1 MRSIIKLLLLVAGAG
16 IVFSA
21 CNKVGDL
28 PHYGNGTAPVL
39 TASATDIA
47 PAPADSLKEVLTL
60 NWTSAKY
67 ATADKNMKY
76 TIEIDS
82 TGKNFANPGRIVVNG
97 ALTRNILARE
107 LNDILLA
114 KGYAFNVPVDMDVRV
129 VSSYANN
136 NERLMSNTLKIKMT
150 PYKVPPKVKPP
161 TTNTLF
167 IVGDATAGGWGN
179 PVPLP
184 AQQFT
189 KIDETTY
196 EGTFYL
202 NGGKQYLVV
211 VKNGEWDKYS
221 VANNSLPGLSL
232 GGAFG
237 AGLSDNFPGPSAT
250 GMYKIRLD
258 FQSGLF
264 TVKPAGPF
272 AVMYVPGDY
281 QGWTPATA
289 QQLGSPAADG
299 KYEGYVY
306 FPAGGSFEF
315 KLTTTP
321 DWSTALGDAGGGTL
335 SSSGGNLTVPGAGY
349 YHIMANT
356 TDNTWSATKTTWSMI
371 GDFNSWGSDADMTF
385 DANSKTW
392 SGTITAASDGSF
404 KFRANHDWGLN
415 LGDNNADGSLEKD
428 GANIN
433 ITAGTHNVTLYL
445 NGAGYYTYK
454 IQ

>member
-1 MRSIIKLLLLVAGAG
+1 MRSIFNLILLITGTGMLLT
-16 IVFSA
+16 A

-28 PHYGNGTAPVL
+28 PYYGNGTAPTL
-39 TASATDIA
+39 SASVTTVA
-47 PAPADSLKEVLTL
+47 PAPTDSLKQVLTL
-60 NWTSAKY
+60 SWTSPKY
-67 ATADKNMKY
+67 ATSGKNMKY

-82 TGKNFANPGRIVVNG
+82 TGKNFSNPGVIVVDSSLSR
-97 ALTRNILARE
+97 AILAKE

-114 KGYAFNVPVDMDVRV
+114 KGYAFNAPVDMDVRV
-129 VSSYANN
+129 ISSYANN
-136 NERLMSNTLKIKMT
+136 NERLTSNTVKIKMT
-150 PYKVPPKVKPP
+150 PYKVPPKVAPP

-211 VKNGEWDKYS
+211 IKNGEWDKYS

-232 GGAFG
+232 GGTFG
-237 AGLSDNFPGPSAT
+237 AGLSDNFPGPAAT

-264 TVKPAGPF
+264 TVTPAGPY
-272 AVMYVPGDY
+272 ALMYVPGDY

-289 QQLGSPAADG
+289 SQLGSPGADG

-321 DWSTALGDAGGGTL
+321 DWNNALGDAGSGTL
-335 SSSGGNLTVPGAGY
+335 SPGGGNLKVPSEGY
-349 YHIMANT
+349 YRILANT
-356 TDNTWSATKTTWSMI
+356 NDNTWSATKTSWSMI
-371 GDFNSWGSDADMTF
+371 GDFNGWGSDADMTY
-385 DANSKTW
+385 DTGSKTW
-392 SGTITAASDGSF
+392 SGTINVASDGFF

-415 LGDNNADGSLEKD
+415 LGDKNADGSLEKD
-428 GANIN
+428 GDNIA
-433 ITAGTHNVTLYL
+433 IKAGAHTVTLYL
-445 NGAGYYTYK
+445 NNAGYFTYK

>member
-1 MRSIIKLLLLVAGAG
+1 MRSIFNLILLITGTGMLLT
-16 IVFSA
+16 A

-28 PHYGNGTAPVL
+28 PYYGNGTAPTL
-39 TASATDIA
+39 SASVTTVA
-47 PAPADSLKEVLTL
+47 PAPTDSLKQVLTL
-60 NWTSAKY
+60 SWTSPKY
-67 ATADKNMKY
+67 ATSGKNMKY

-82 TGKNFANPGRIVVNG
+82 TGKNFSKPGVIVVDSSLSR
-97 ALTRNILARE
+97 AILAKE

-114 KGYAFNVPVDMDVRV
+114 KGYAFNAPVDMDVRV
-129 VSSYANN
+129 ISSYANN
-136 NERLMSNTLKIKMT
+136 NERLTSNTVKIKMT
-150 PYKVPPKVKPP
+150 PYKVPPKVAPP

-202 NGGKQYLVV
+202 NGGKQYLIVI
-211 VKNGEWDKYS
+211 KNGEWDKYS

-232 GGAFG
+232 GGTFG
-237 AGLSDNFPGPSAT
+237 AGLSDNFPGPAAT

-264 TVKPAGPF
+264 TVTPAGPY
-272 AVMYVPGDY
+272 ALMYVPGDY

-289 QQLGSPAADG
+289 SQLGSPGADG

-321 DWSTALGDAGGGTL
+321 DWNNALGDAGSGTL
-335 SSSGGNLTVPGAGY
+335 SPSGGNLKVPSEGY
-349 YHIMANT
+349 YRILANT
-356 TDNTWSATKTTWSMI
+356 NDNTWSATKTSWSMI
-371 GDFNSWGSDADMTF
+371 GDFNGWGSDADMTY
-385 DANSKTW
+385 DTGSKTW
-392 SGTITAASDGSF
+392 SGTINVASDGFF

-415 LGDNNADGSLEKD
+415 LGDKNADGSLEKD
-428 GANIN
+428 GDNIA
-433 ITAGTHNVTLYL
+433 IKAGAHTVTLYL
-445 NGAGYYTYK
+445 NNAGYFTYR